1 METDWCWYNCI
12 NKMNIISDTSFLMI
26 LCYEPIKNMT
36 FLEFKVGK
44 PIFLI
49 HPSIIKELTQIK
61 QKGNIKRSKIA
72 NLALEIINKEIIIN
86 KNFKY
91 LDDNGYYDDDDDDDD
106 EEEEGLDVDSHLLL
120 LSIKKK
126 CPLATIDKNL
136 MKRALKNGA
145 DIITLKN
152 NKIVYM
158 HSKIK
163 AKQI

>member
-1 METDWCWYNCI
+1 
-12 NKMNIISDTSFLMI
+12 MNIISDTSFLMI

-72 NLALEIINKEIIIN
+72 NLALEIIDKEIIN

-91 LDDNGYYDDDDDDDD
+91 LDDNGYYDDDDDDD
-106 EEEEGLDVDSHLLL
+106 EEEGLDVDSHLLL

-163 AKQI
+163 SKLI

>member
-1 METDWCWYNCI
+1 M
-12 NKMNIISDTSFLMI
+12 KQKFAISV
-26 LCYEPIKNMT
+26 NMT

-72 NLALEIINKEIIIN
+72 NLALEIINKEIIN

-91 LDDNGYYDDDDDDDD
+91 LDDNGYYDDD
-106 EEEEGLDVDSHLLL
+106 EEEGLDVDSHLLL

>member
-12 NKMNIISDTSFLMI
+12 NKMNIISDTSLLMI

-91 LDDNGYYDDDDDDDD
+91 LDDNGYYDGDDG
-106 EEEEGLDVDSHLLL
+106 EEEGLDVDSHLLL

>member
-1 METDWCWYNCI
+1 MEIDWCWYYFI
-12 NKMNIISDTSFLMI
+12 NKMNIICDTSFLMI
-26 LCYEPIKNMT
+26 LCYEPIKNMN
-36 FLEFKVGK
+36 FLEFKFGK

-49 HPSIIKELTQIK
+49 HPLLIKELTQIK

-72 NLALEIINKEIIIN
+72 NLALEIIDKEVIN

-91 LDDNGYYDDDDDDDD
+91 LDDDDYPNND
-106 EEEEGLDVDSHLLL
+106 EGLDVDSHLLL

-136 MKRALKNGA
+136 MKRGLKNGV

-158 HSKIK
+158 YSKIK
-163 AKQI
+163 SKQI

>member
-1 METDWCWYNCI
+1 
-12 NKMNIISDTSFLMI
+12 MNIISDTSFLMI

-91 LDDNGYYDDDDDDDD
+91 LDDNGYYDGDDG
-106 EEEEGLDVDSHLLL
+106 EEEGLDVDSHLLL

>member
-1 METDWCWYNCI
+1 M
-12 NKMNIISDTSFLMI
+12 
-26 LCYEPIKNMT
+26 
-36 FLEFKVGK
+36 
-44 PIFLI
+44 
-49 HPSIIKELTQIK
+49 
-61 QKGNIKRSKIA
+61 
-72 NLALEIINKEIIIN
+72 ALEVIDKEIIN

-91 LDDNGYYDDDDDDDD
+91 LDDNDYYDK
-106 EEEEGLDVDSHLLL
+106 EELDVDSYLLL

-152 NKIVYM
+152 NKIVYI

>member
-91 LDDNGYYDDDDDDDD
+91 LDDNGYYDDDD
-106 EEEEGLDVDSHLLL
+106 EEEEGLDVDSYLLL

-126 CPLATIDKNL
+126 YPLATIDKNL
-136 MKRALKNGA
+136 MKRALKTGA

>member
-1 METDWCWYNCI
+1 METDWCWYNFI
-12 NKMNIISDTSFLMI
+12 NKMNIICDTSFLMI
-26 LCYEPIKNMT
+26 LCYEPIKNMN
-36 FLEFKVGK
+36 FLEFKFGK

-49 HPSIIKELTQIK
+49 HPLLVKELTQIK

-72 NLALEIINKEIIIN
+72 NLALEIIDKEIIN

-91 LDDNGYYDDDDDDDD
+91 IDD
-106 EEEEGLDVDSHLLL
+106 EADDYNHNDEGIDVDSHLLL

-136 MKRALKNGA
+136 MKGALKNGA

-152 NKIVYM
+152 NKIVYI

-163 AKQI
+163 SKQI

>member
-1 METDWCWYNCI
+1 
-12 NKMNIISDTSFLMI
+12 MN
-26 LCYEPIKNMT
+26 
-36 FLEFKVGK
+36 FLEFKFGK

-72 NLALEIINKEIIIN
+72 NLALEIIDKEIIN

-91 LDDNGYYDDDDDDDD
+91 LDDNGYYDDDDDDD
-106 EEEEGLDVDSHLLL
+106 EEEGLDVDSHLLL

>member
-91 LDDNGYYDDDDDDDD
+91 LDDNGYYDGDDG
-106 EEEEGLDVDSHLLL
+106 EEEGLDVDSHLLL

>member
-1 METDWCWYNCI
+1 
-12 NKMNIISDTSFLMI
+12 MNIISDTSFLMI

-91 LDDNGYYDDDDDDDD
+91 LDDNGYYDDDD

>member
-1 METDWCWYNCI
+1 
-12 NKMNIISDTSFLMI
+12 MNIISDTSFLMI

-72 NLALEIINKEIIIN
+72 NLALEIIDKEIIN
-86 KNFKY
+86 KNFKH
-91 LDDNGYYDDDDDDDD
+91 LDDNGYYDDDDDD

>member
-1 METDWCWYNCI
+1 
-12 NKMNIISDTSFLMI
+12 MNIISDTSFLMI

-91 LDDNGYYDDDDDDDD
+91 LDDNGYYDDD
-106 EEEEGLDVDSHLLL
+106 EEEGLDVDSHLLL

>member
-26 LCYEPIKNMT
+26 LCYEPIKNMN

-72 NLALEIINKEIIIN
+72 NLALEIIDKEIIN

-91 LDDNGYYDDDDDDDD
+91 LDDNGYYDDDDD

-158 HSKIK
+158 HSKFK

>member
-1 METDWCWYNCI
+1 
-12 NKMNIISDTSFLMI
+12 MNIISDTSFLMI

-91 LDDNGYYDDDDDDDD
+91 LDDNGYYDDDD

-152 NKIVYM
+152 NKIIYM